1 MFSDLLKN
9 LISDT
14 TGSLQNY
21 FGAEL
26 WLSVTIVVMLLFRLF
41 SIDRFV
47 PTFIVA
53 LIGAAAAG
61 SSSFGQFSD
70 LIGAQSDLSVSFF
83 GEMLRQDLFSVFFRI
98 FLSLFLI
105 LTIALTVL
113 TGIPDNED
121 APDFY
126 SLLLG
131 ATIGMMIMASANNLL
146 MLFLG
151 VEMASVPSYA
161 MVGFLKGRKPSSEAA
176 LKYVV
181 YGAGAAGVM
190 LYGISLV
197 AGVLGTGDMTLLAD
211 RLRLVADGGMAGLGD
226 PEVRTVALGV
236 MLVMVGLA
244 FKLSLVPFHFWC
256 PDAFEGASA
265 EVAGFLSV
273 ASKAAAFGLLVRFCV
288 GLSGVPATAELMTAF
303 GVGLGV
309 IAAITATFGN
319 LAAYT
324 QNNLKRMLAY
334 STIAHAGYMLMAVAA
349 MLIMLNSSNPAA
361 FSEQINS
368 CVAGLLYYLAVYM
381 FMNLGAFAV
390 IALVRNYTFSE
401 NIDSFKGLIS
411 QSPALCITMLVCLF
425 SLIGMPPFGG
435 FVAKFMIFASVY
447 DAGQLHWSMYVV
459 LAVGGLNTVFS
470 LFYYLRIVKA
480 MIFDERPADARKVPL
495 PGMEGSYVYVLAGMV
510 VLLGI
515 VPSLI
520 SGLTAIANQAG
531 NAALTVVGG

>member
-1 MFSDLLKN
+1 MFSDLLN
-9 LISDT
+9 QLISDT
-14 TGSLQNY
+14 TGSLQHH

-26 WLSVTIVVMLLFRLF
+26 WLCVTIVVMLLFRLF
-41 SIDRFV
+41 SLDRFV

-53 LIGAAAAG
+53 LVGAAAAG
-61 SSSFGQFSD
+61 WAAFGQFSEIVAAGGNEP
-70 LIGAQSDLSVSFF
+70 LTFF
-83 GEMLRQDLFSVFFRI
+83 GDMLRHDMFSVFFRI
-98 FLSLFLI
+98 FLTLFLI

-126 SLLLG
+126 TLLLG
-131 ATIGMMIMASANNLL
+131 ATIGMMVMASANNLL

-151 VEMASVPSYA
+151 VEMASVPSYV

-197 AGVLGTGDMTLLAD
+197 AGVLGTGDISLLAE
-211 RLRLVADGGMAGLGD
+211 RLSLVAESGSAGFGD

-265 EVAGFLSV
+265 EVGGFLSV
-273 ASKAAAFGLLVRFCV
+273 ASKAGAFALLIRFCV

-303 GVGLGV
+303 GIGLGA
-309 IAAITATFGN
+309 IACLTATFGN
-319 LAAYT
+319 LAAYS
-324 QNNLKRMLAY
+324 QRNIKRLLAY

-349 MLIMLNSSNPAA
+349 LLVMINHKDAA
-361 FSEQINS
+361 GMGSDINS
-368 CVAGLLYYLAVYM
+368 CVGGLLYYLAVYL

-390 IALVRNYTFSE
+390 VALVRNYTFSE
-401 NIDSFKGLIS
+401 DIDSFKGLIG

-425 SLIGMPPFGG
+425 SLIGMPPLGG
-435 FVAKFMIFASVY
+435 WIGKFMIFASVY
-447 DAGQLHWSMYVV
+447 KAGQLHWAMYVV

-470 LFYYLRIVKA
+470 VFYYLRIIKA
-480 MIFDERPADARKVPL
+480 MVLEQRPDDAPAVKL
-495 PGMEGSYVYVLAGMV
+495 PSMEGYYVYVLAVMV
-510 VLLGI
+510 LMLGFL
-515 VPSLI
+515 PSLV
-520 SGLTAIANQAG
+520 SGLTAIAGQAG
-531 NAALTVVGG
+531 DAVMAVTGR

>member
-1 MFSDLLKN
+1 M
-9 LISDT
+9 
-14 TGSLQNY
+14 
-21 FGAEL
+21 
-26 WLSVTIVVMLLFRLF
+26 VMLLFRLL
-41 SIDRFV
+41 SLDRFV
-47 PTFIVA
+47 PTFVVA
-53 LIGAAAAG
+53 LVGAAAAG
-61 SSSFGQFSD
+61 WASFGQFSEIVAAGGSTP
-70 LIGAQSDLSVSFF
+70 LTFF
-83 GEMLRQDLFSVFFRI
+83 GDMLRHDLFSVFFRI
-98 FLSLFLI
+98 FLTLFLI

-151 VEMASVPSYA
+151 VEMASVPSYV

-197 AGVLGTGDMTLLAD
+197 AGVLGTGDMSLLAE
-211 RLRLVADGGMAGLGD
+211 RLSLVAESGSAGFGD
-226 PEVRTVALGV
+226 HEVRTVALGV

-273 ASKAAAFGLLVRFCV
+273 ASKAGAFALLVRFCV

-303 GVGLGV
+303 GIALGA
-309 IAAITATFGN
+309 IACLTATFGN
-319 LAAYT
+319 LAAYS
-324 QNNLKRMLAY
+324 QRNIKRLLAY

-349 MLIMLNSSNPAA
+349 LLVMINHKDASSL
-361 FSEQINS
+361 SGDINS
-368 CVAGLLYYLAVYM
+368 CVGGLLYYLAVYL

-390 IALVRNYTFSE
+390 VALVRNYTFSE
-401 NIDSFKGLIS
+401 DIDNFKGLIG

-435 FVAKFMIFASVY
+435 WVGKFMIFASVY
-447 DAGQLHWSMYVV
+447 KAGQLHWAMYLV

-470 LFYYLRIVKA
+470 VFYYLRIVKA
-480 MIFDERPADARKVPL
+480 MVLESRPDDAPSIKL
-495 PGMEGSYVYVLAGMV
+495 PSMEGYYVYVLAAMV
-510 VLLGI
+510 LMLGF
-515 VPSLI
+515 VPSLV
-520 SGLTAIANQAG
+520 SGLTAIAGQAG
-531 NAALTVVGG
+531 DAVMVVIGG